1 MRNLEYGCVNMSDA
15 SASFCSTAASVL
27 GALAGRKKPRLFSRG
42 FLCLRYLFSRLGQA
56 IVLPRQVSGGH
67 MPAAAAQ
74 VTYKK
79 KKNQAEAWFFC
90 VCVTYFHGQSPG
102 NYRRRTCA

>member
-56 IVLPRQVSGGH
+56 IVLSRQVSGGH
-67 MPAAAAQ
+67 L
-74 VTYKK
+74 
-79 KKNQAEAWFFC
+79 QAEKSPDFSVEAFC
-90 VCVTYFHGQSPG
+90 VCVTYFHG
-102 NYRRRTCA
+102 